1 MPAVRKQ
8 AEATMT
14 HCCGALAQRCRL
26 APWSLRSRRR
36 WSLPSMW
43 RGDPRLPARRPA
55 ARRPA
60 AAAGDPSHRRGQARA
75 VLPFYGSVLPFAG
88 IHEDPWHNGSHV
100 SY

>member
-55 ARRPA
+55 ARRSGCVPCLVWR
-60 AAAGDPSHRRGQARA
+60 HRRGGRHFSCCRHLA
-75 VLPFYGSVLPFAG
+75 SVGVGVDSL
-88 IHEDPWHNGSHV
+88 WV
-100 SY
+100 